1 MIDLEATSEWEHAV
15 GRLILTFGNVELVL
29 MSLYQLKIPS
39 RDYFTDSFDGR
50 FDKLIG
56 TLKSDN
62 AQPQVINALIELKQL
77 AKTRH
82 LLAHNPLYVV
92 VHQHQTTGQIKTEM
106 LVKDKAHA
114 TKRITLPCLQAEGD
128 RASELVSLLLGAF
141 QSELWRG

>member
-1 MIDLEATSEWEHAV
+1 MTDLEATSEWEHAV
-15 GRLILTFGNVELVL
+15 GRLILAFGNVELVL
-29 MSLYQLKIPS
+29 IRLYHLKLPS
-39 RDYFTDSFDGR
+39 RDYFKDSFDAR

-62 AQPQVINALIELKQL
+62 TQPQVINALIELKQL
-77 AKTRH
+77 AKTRQ

-92 VHQHQTTGQIKTEM
+92 VYQHQTTAQTTTEM
-106 LVKDKAHA
+106 LVKDRAHA
-114 TKRITLPCLQAEGD
+114 TKGITLSCLQAEGD